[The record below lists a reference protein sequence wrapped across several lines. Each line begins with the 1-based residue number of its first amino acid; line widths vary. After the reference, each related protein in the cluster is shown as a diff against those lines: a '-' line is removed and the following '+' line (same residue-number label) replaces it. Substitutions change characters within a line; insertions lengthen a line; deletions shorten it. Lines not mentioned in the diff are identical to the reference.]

1 MTRDKRNEG
10 GEEVSEEKK
19 MSPSE
24 LLKEFNRELLIAAR
38 YTPAKLTGLGDL
50 SQLSLESLEALI
62 QQKAAETLRNQ
73 LRRQKIHIKVLSPP
87 KRHKKRSK
95 K

>member
-1 MTRDKRNEG
+1 M
-10 GEEVSEEKK
+10 SEEKK
-19 MSPSE
+19 MSTRE

-50 SQLSLESLEALI
+50 SHLSLQSLEALI
-62 QQKAAETLRNQ
+62 DQKAAETLRNQ
-73 LRRQKIHIKVLSPP
+73 LLRQKIHTQIFSPQKKP
-87 KRHKKRSK
+87 KKRSK